1 MNRARENRVSP
12 ATLPPPE
19 WWPEAAQALLLA
31 QGYAELPEEP
41 TPNPEPLDG
50 LIRLILAQQN
60 TWAVAQRQ
68 WEALR
73 AAYPRWEL
81 ALVAEPE
88 TLKRCCGLLGADW
101 PGPNRAPSGAYC
113 TNWPSGEASLRWL
126 QRLDDAQ
133 ARAELEALPGVGRR
147 SASLLLLFHLARPAA
162 AVDGNIERVL
172 WRLEVVPPT
181 WPAAKQEQWLEGV
194 LPLDTAYRAAFHRA
208 GVRHGREVCTR
219 RSPDCPSCV
228 LNRWCPSA
236 ELFMAAGP
244 PAVETD

>member
-1 MNRARENRVSP
+1 MS
-12 ATLPPPE
+12 
-19 WWPEAAQALLLA
+19 
-31 QGYAELPEEP
+31 QGYAELPLP
-41 TPNPEPLDG
+41 APNPEPLDG

-81 ALVAEPE
+81 ALVAESE
-88 TLKRCCGLLGADW
+88 DLEAVLRSAGGGLARSKSRTIWGVLHQLAERGR
-101 PGPNRAPSGAYC
+101 P
-113 TNWPSGEASLRWL
+113 SLRWL

-244 PAVETD
+244 AAVETD